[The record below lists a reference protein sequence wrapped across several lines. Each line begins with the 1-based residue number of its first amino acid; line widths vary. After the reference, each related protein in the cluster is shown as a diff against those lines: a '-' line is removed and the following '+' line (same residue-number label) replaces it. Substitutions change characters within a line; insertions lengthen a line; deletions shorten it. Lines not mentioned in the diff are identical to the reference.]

1 MNEKKKRYQKKLDFQ
16 QKMIARQSD
25 KIESLTSQIEALK
38 LECERKDEII
48 NSVTPLKEEL
58 TKNVNEIKKYK
69 KEYRTLIEEA
79 RKMKNIINQEVYK
92 NRWWLIKLL
101 IK

>member
-1 MNEKKKRYQKKLDFQ
+1 MNEKKKRYHKKLDFQ

-38 LECERKDEII
+38 LECERKDGII

-58 TKNVNEIKKYK
+58 TKNVNEIKEYK
-69 KEYRTLIEEA
+69 KEYRTLIEEV

-101 IK
+101 IR